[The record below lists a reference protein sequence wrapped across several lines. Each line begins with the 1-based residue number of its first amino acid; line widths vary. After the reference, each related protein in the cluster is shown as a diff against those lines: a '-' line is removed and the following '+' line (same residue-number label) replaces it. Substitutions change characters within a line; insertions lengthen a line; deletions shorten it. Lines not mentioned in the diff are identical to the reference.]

1 MCIHCPYATKQHVT
15 LYLAHSIFLWN
26 QPFFSYLS
34 VLIFF
39 CDIILSSFVDIATLN
54 LNIKEKKTHK

>member
-1 MCIHCPYATKQHVT
+1 MCIHFPYATKQHVT
-15 LYLAHSIFLWN
+15 LYLAHLGFFLWN
-26 QPFFSYLS
+26 QSFFSYLS

-39 CDIILSSFVDIATLN
+39 CDILSSFVDNATLN